1 MHTTLRPHTVVTCQ
15 TYTDILYVKR
25 NVQYGLLNQ
34 FKLVANENVRLRE

>member
-1 MHTTLRPHTVVTCQ
+1 MLATLHPDNVVTCQ

>member
-1 MHTTLRPHTVVTCQ
+1 MLATLHLHTVVTCQ